1 MEKRK
6 INTVLF
12 GLDGVIVDTRQMH
25 DNYWN
30 GVAAAN
36 GFKYDNFA
44 SLIDGMTFNSII
56 ELYFSICPQEEKQ
69 RIREEL
75 DQLDMTT
82 DYRPLVL
89 DGVIDYLKYLKENNY
104 KVGLVTSS
112 NKKKVLEVFSQLGIE
127 EYFDT
132 VIAAES
138 IKKGKPDPMGFV
150 LAQNNLAVSNLDCAV
165 YEDAFTGI
173 KAATYAFMRVIGVA
187 TTLSVDFLKD
197 YTYSVI
203 TDFKDLD
210 NLKKLLQ

>member
-12 GLDGVIVDTRQMH
+12 GLDGVIVDTRQIH

-30 GVAAAN
+30 GVAAAH

-44 SLIDGMTFNSII
+44 SLIDGMTFSSII
-56 ELYFSICPQEEKQ
+56 ELYFSICTQEEKQ
-69 RIREEL
+69 RIKEDL
-75 DQLDMTT
+75 DQLDINT

-89 DGVIDYLKYLKENNY
+89 DGLVDYLKYLKENNY
-104 KVGLVTSS
+104 KIGLVTSS
-112 NKKKVLEVFSQLGIE
+112 SKKKVEEVFSQLGIE
-127 EYFDT
+127 SYFDT
-132 VIAAES
+132 VITAES

-165 YEDAFTGI
+165 FEDAFTGI

-187 TTLSVDFLKD
+187 TTLTPEFLKD

-203 TDFKDLD
+203 SDFSDL
-210 NLKKLLQ
+210 NKLNELLQ